1 MKKLLLIAIVVLC
14 GVGLFF
20 GPSEEELHQ
29 HDISAEKTAEMVNDK
44 VNTNKVNNLIIKEK
58 ESKVWS
64 YK

>member
-1 MKKLLLIAIVVLC
+1 MKKLLIIAVIVFC
-14 GVGLFF
+14 AVGLFL

-29 HDISAEKTAEMVNDK
+29 HDISAEETAKMVN
-44 VNTNKVNNLIIKEK
+44 NKVNENRINNLIANEK